1 MTRGRTCLVVQWLRL
16 CSPSAGGPG
25 WETPSY
31 MLQQRSKI
39 PCAATKT
46 RRSQRNKSIILKKK
60 KKEEEAMR
68 NRVEDETAA
77 PAQDPLSRYES
88 CSTPMNR
95 VTLIFC
101 VSVDGILNG
110 ISPKQSLRQRL
121 QCIWEHDPGN
131 RSEGEEARNTYRELL
146 V

>member
-1 MTRGRTCLVVQWLRL
+1 
-16 CSPSAGGPG
+16 
-25 WETPSY
+25 
-31 MLQQRSKI
+31 
-39 PCAATKT
+39 
-46 RRSQRNKSIILKKK
+46 
-60 KKEEEAMR
+60 MR
-68 NRVEDETAA
+68 NGVEDETAA

-88 CSTPMNR
+88 RSTAMNR

-131 RSEGEEARNTYRELL
+131 RSEGEE